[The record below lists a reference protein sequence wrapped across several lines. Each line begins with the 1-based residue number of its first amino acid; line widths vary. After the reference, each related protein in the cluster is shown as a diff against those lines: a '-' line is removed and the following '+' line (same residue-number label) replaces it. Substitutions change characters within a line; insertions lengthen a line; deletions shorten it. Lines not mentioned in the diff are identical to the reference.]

1 MSKITN
7 GSCMCG
13 QVTYQ
18 INGALRPITACHCT
32 QCRKSSGH
40 YSAATSTPNEN
51 LTTKGDS
58 LKWFKSSDVA
68 SRGFCGTCGSN
79 LFWRPVGKGRT
90 SIFSGSIDG
99 PTELKIENQIFVED
113 KGDYYELP
121 DVKVIEQAELG

>member
-18 INGALRPITACHCT
+18 INGPLRPITACHCT

-40 YSAATSTPNEN
+40 YSAATSTPSEN

-58 LKWFKSSDVA
+58 LKWFKSSNVA
-68 SRGFCGTCGSN
+68 SRGFCSTCGSN

>member
-1 MSKITN
+1 MSKATN

-18 INGALRPITACHCT
+18 VNGVLRPITACHCI

-40 YSAATSTPNEN
+40 YSAATSTANEN
-51 LTTKGDS
+51 LKIQGDS
-58 LKWFKSSDVA
+58 LKWFKSSEVA

-90 SIFSGSIDG
+90 SIFTGSIDG
-99 PTELKIENQIFVED
+99 PTELKTENQIFVES

-121 DVKVIEQAELG
+121 DVPVIEQADLG